1 MSHRASPSS
10 SPAPGVPSRPSGR
23 LARIAAVVARLLL
36 GLPLIVFG
44 LNGFLNFIPPPPEP
58 LSEGATA
65 FAKALMDTG
74 YMMPLIGATQLLV
87 GVLLV
92 VNRFVPLALVL
103 FTPFIV
109 NAVAFHLALEPTG
122 LVPAL
127 VFLGL
132 HLGLAWW
139 HRAAYAPLL
148 RGSFSAD

>member
-1 MSHRASPSS
+1 M
-10 SPAPGVPSRPSGR
+10 
-23 LARIAAVVARLLL
+23 AAVAARLLL

-58 LSEGATA
+58 LAEGATA
-65 FAKALMDTG
+65 FAKALLDTG
-74 YMMPLIGATQLLV
+74 YMMPLIGGTQLLV

-132 HLGLAWW
+132 HLGLAWC

-148 RGSFSAD
+148 RASFSAD